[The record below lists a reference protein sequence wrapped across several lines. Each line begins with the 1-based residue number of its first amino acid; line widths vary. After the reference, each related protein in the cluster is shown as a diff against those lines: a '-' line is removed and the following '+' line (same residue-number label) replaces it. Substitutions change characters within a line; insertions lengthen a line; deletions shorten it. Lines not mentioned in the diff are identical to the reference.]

1 MMGYLLVLSSP
12 VIGYKSPPKYHP
24 YKYDLGNVMFTPDG
38 RLLQV
43 EYATTA
49 ATAYS
54 TPICLVRLADDLI
67 LLACPVKKKTTTKTT
82 TSSRGTT
89 TAVSVMDRLIA
100 LPIALTS
107 STNDRYRSTESKPG
121 NEGGVVD
128 DDDDQCG
135 EVGTNPAVV
144 VAISGV
150 LADGLA
156 LLQKLQGDLL
166 QDVLYFGGKHQ
177 PTPLYVAD
185 KLASFCQHNC
195 LNGGMRPYGAMVWT
209 IGFASGLGN
218 GGGPGRRHY
227 LEIFQTSPSG
237 GIVQLHLPE
246 DNTIP
251 LILGEGGKDGQE
263 LMRELKKMLLSMG
276 NPRSSGSIGSNS
288 NVSSTIGRVAK
299 LLSSE
304 GTEPE
309 LLLLS
314 ASRGALKLTK
324 EQIRS
329 YVKQSG

>member
-12 VIGYKSPPKYHP
+12 VYGYKSPPKYHP

-38 RLLQV
+38 RLMQV

-67 LLACPVKKKTTTKTT
+67 LLACPVKKTTTITT
-82 TSSRGTT
+82 HSGTA
-89 TAVSVMDRLIA
+89 AVSVMDRLIA

-107 STNDRYRSTESKPG
+107 STNDHYRRSTAPKPG

-128 DDDDQCG
+128 NDDDQNG

-195 LNGGMRPYGAMVWT
+195 LNGGMRPFGAMVWT
-209 IGFASGLGN
+209 IGFASGGSGN
-218 GGGPGRRHY
+218 GGGPGRQHY

-263 LMRELKKMLLSMG
+263 LVRELKKMLLSIG
-276 NPRSSGSIGSNS
+276 NPRCSGSSSNS
-288 NVSSTIGRVAK
+288 NNVSSTIGRVAK

-304 GTEPE
+304 ETEPE

-314 ASRGALKLTK
+314 ASRGTLKLTK

>member
-1 MMGYLLVLSSP
+1 MRNHGLSTVLMMGYMLVSS
-12 VIGYKSPPKYHP
+12 VGGYKSPQKYHP

-67 LLACPVKKKTTTKTT
+67 LLVCPVKKTTAR
-82 TSSRGTT
+82 RGTT
-89 TAVSVMDRLIA
+89 GVSVMDRLIA
-100 LPIALTS
+100 LPIAA
-107 STNDRYRSTESKPG
+107 TNDHYRRSTAPKPG
-121 NEGGVVD
+121 NNNDVVD
-128 DDDDQCG
+128 DDQHG
-135 EVGTNPAVV
+135 ETGTNPEVV

-195 LNGGMRPYGAMVWT
+195 FNGGVRPYGAMVWT
-209 IGFASGLGN
+209 IGFTSRGGN
-218 GGGPGRRHY
+218 GPGRH

-263 LMRELKKMLLSMG
+263 LVRELKKTLLSIG
-276 NPRSSGSIGSNS
+276 NPRSTGSSNNNNN

-304 GTEPE
+304 ETEPE
-309 LLLLS
+309 VLLLS
-314 ASRGALKLTK
+314 SSRGALKLTK
-324 EQIRS
+324 EQIQS
-329 YVKQSG
+329 YVKQSGRSIN